1 MEQSTE
7 FYSKFPDL
15 VSWDQQT
22 ILTKQKTI
30 DDQAFKYF
38 LQSKTQTNVSFEFSL
53 RDLRTGRFSKD

>member
-15 VSWDQQT
+15 VFWDQQT

-30 DDQAFKYF
+30 DDQASKYF
-38 LQSKTQTNVSFEFSL
+38 LQSKTQTNVFFGFSL